1 LAAVLAAVTTFALDG
16 IGSREVTVEVD
27 ARRGLPTFTLVGL
40 ADRAVRESRER
51 VRAAMLNSG
60 LDFPQQRLAANLAPA
75 HVHKHGASFDLAIAV
90 GLLAATGQVPHE
102 HLASHAVC
110 GELSLSGR
118 LRPVRG
124 VLAFAVGALRA
135 GYGHL
140 IVPEENAEEA
150 ALVSDL
156 DVLPVPDLRRMVE
169 LLRGDWAPP
178 PPKRGEQAYAP
189 PPPDIELSDV
199 RGHRDSKRALE
210 IAAAGG
216 HNLLM
221 IGPPG
226 AGKTMLAR
234 RLPAI
239 LPPLSFE
246 EALEVTQI
254 HSAAGLGS
262 GRLVD
267 RRPFR
272 SPHHTISAQ
281 GLVGGGSPVRPG
293 ELTLAHRGVL
303 FLDELAEFSR
313 AALDAMRQPLEEGRV
328 EIVRGQRSVAY
339 PARGMLVAAC
349 NNCPCG
355 RPTGCEC
362 SELELGRY
370 MRRLSGPLLDR
381 IDLVCHVDSVP
392 TVELV
397 AAGDNAAPGSSGE
410 VRERVSRARE
420 RQRERLA
427 ATPAHCNADMDGP
440 LTRRLVDLSPEAGG
454 ALVALGD
461 GARLSGRGH
470 DRVLKVAR
478 TIADLDDRDDLRGAD
493 VEEAL
498 GYRLSPFE
506 QVAA

>member
-1 LAAVLAAVTTFALDG
+1 MPVVLAAVTTFSLDG
-16 IGSREVTVEVD
+16 ISSREVTVEVD

-51 VRAAMLNSG
+51 VRAALLNSG

-90 GLLAATGQVPHE
+90 GLLAATAQVPHE
-102 HLASHAVC
+102 RLVSHAVC

-124 VLAFAVGALRA
+124 ALAFAVGAQRA
-135 GYGHL
+135 GYEHL

-150 ALVSDL
+150 ALVSGL
-156 DVLPVPDLRRMVE
+156 EVAPVPDLKRIVD
-169 LLRGDWAPP
+169 LLRGEWAPDPPARDEQHFSAPP
-178 PPKRGEQAYAP
+178 P
-189 PPPDIELSDV
+189 DLELGDV
-199 RGHRDSKRALE
+199 RGHIDAKRALE

-254 HSAAGLGS
+254 HSAAGLGT
-262 GRLVD
+262 GGLVD

-272 SPHHTISAQ
+272 APHHTVSPQ
-281 GLVGGGSPVRPG
+281 GLVGGGSPSRPG

-328 EIVRGQRSVAY
+328 EIVRGQRSVSY

-349 NNCPCG
+349 NDCPCG
-355 RPTGCEC
+355 RPSSCRC
-362 SELELGRY
+362 SELEQARY

-381 IDLVCHVDSVP
+381 IDLVCQIESVP
-392 TVELV
+392 AVELV
-397 AAGDNAAPGSSGE
+397 SGSGARGRGSSSQ
-410 VRERVSRARE
+410 VRQRVGRARD
-420 RQRERLA
+420 RQRKRLA
-427 ATPAHCNADMDGP
+427 STAARCNADMDGP
-440 LTRRLVDLSPEAGG
+440 LTRRMAGLTARASASLLGLSQG
-454 ALVALGD
+454 AS
-461 GARLSGRGH
+461 LSGRGY
-470 DRVLKVAR
+470 DRVLRVAR
-478 TIADLDDRDDLRGAD
+478 TIADLDGRTEVRSDD

>member
-1 LAAVLAAVTTFALDG
+1 MLAAVTTFTLDG
-16 IGSREVTVEVD
+16 VGSREVTVEVD

-51 VRAAMLNSG
+51 VRAALLNSG
-60 LDFPQQRLAANLAPA
+60 LEFPQQRLAANLAPA
-75 HVHKHGASFDLAIAV
+75 HVHKHGASFDLALAV
-90 GLLAATGQVPHE
+90 GLLAATAQVPHE
-102 HLASHAVC
+102 RLATHAVC

-124 VLAFAVGALRA
+124 ALAFAVGARRA
-135 GYGHL
+135 GYDQL

-150 ALVSDL
+150 ALVEL
-156 DVLPVPDLRRMVE
+156 EVLAVPDLRRMVD
-169 LLRGDWAPP
+169 LLRGDWTPDPP
-178 PPKRGEQAYAP
+178 LRGERTYKPPAP
-189 PPPDIELSDV
+189 DLELGDV
-199 RGHRDSKRALE
+199 RGHADAKRALE

-221 IGPPG
+221 MGPPG

-262 GRLVD
+262 GGLVD

-272 SPHHTISAQ
+272 SPHHTVSPQ
-281 GLVGGGSPVRPG
+281 GLVGGGSPARPG

-328 EIVRGQRSVAY
+328 EIVRGQRSVTY

-349 NNCPCG
+349 NDCPCG
-355 RPTGCEC
+355 RPATCNC
-362 SELELGRY
+362 TDLELSRY
-370 MRRLSGPLLDR
+370 TRRLSGPLLDR
-381 IDLVCHVDSVP
+381 IDLVCQIESVP

-397 AAGDNAAPGSSGE
+397 SDGTNESSAA
-410 VRERVSRARE
+410 VRDRVSDARD
-420 RQRERLA
+420 RQRRRLE
-427 ATPAHCNADMDGP
+427 TTQAHCNADMDGP
-440 LTRRLVDLSPEAGG
+440 LTRRLVGLASDASER
-454 ALVALGD
+454 LVGLGQ
-461 GARLSGRGH
+461 AASLSGRGH
-470 DRVLKVAR
+470 DRVLRVAR
-478 TIADLDDRDDLRGAD
+478 TIADLDRRETLRPAD

>member
-1 LAAVLAAVTTFALDG
+1 VLAAVTTFSLDG
-16 IGSREVTVEVD
+16 ISSREVTVEVD

-51 VRAAMLNSG
+51 VRAALLNSG

-90 GLLAATGQVPHE
+90 GLLAATAQVPQE
-102 HLASHAVC
+102 RLGSHAVC

-124 VLAFAVGALRA
+124 ALAFAVGAQRS
-135 GYGHL
+135 GYEHL

-150 ALVSDL
+150 ALVSGL
-156 DVLPVPDLRRMVE
+156 DVLPVPDLRRIVD
-169 LLRGDWAPP
+169 LLRGEWAPDPPRRSDEGFSPP
-178 PPKRGEQAYAP
+178 PP
-189 PPPDIELSDV
+189 ELELGDV
-199 RGHRDSKRALE
+199 RGHTDAKRALE

-254 HSAAGLGS
+254 HSAAGLGT
-262 GRLVD
+262 GGLVD

-272 SPHHTISAQ
+272 APHHTVSPQ
-281 GLVGGGSPVRPG
+281 GLVGGGSPIRPG

-313 AALDAMRQPLEEGRV
+313 AALDAMPQPLEEGRV
-328 EIVRGQRSVAY
+328 EIVRGQRSVSY

-349 NNCPCG
+349 NDCPCG
-355 RPTGCEC
+355 QPASCRC
-362 SELELGRY
+362 SELEQGRY

-381 IDLVCHVDSVP
+381 IDLVCQIESVP

-397 AAGDNAAPGSSGE
+397 SEPGAGRHESSTQI
-410 VRERVSRARE
+410 RDRVGRARE
-420 RQRERLA
+420 RQRGRLKSTA
-427 ATPAHCNADMDGP
+427 ARCNADMDGP
-440 LTRRLVDLSPEAGG
+440 LTRRMAGLTAKASASLLGLSQSAS
-454 ALVALGD
+454 
-461 GARLSGRGH
+461 LSGRGH
-470 DRVLKVAR
+470 DRVLRVAR
-478 TIADLDDRDDLRGAD
+478 TIADLDGRTDVLPGD

>member
-1 LAAVLAAVTTFALDG
+1 MLAAVTTFSLDG
-16 IGSREVTVEVD
+16 ISGREVTVEVD
-27 ARRGLPTFTLVGL
+27 ARAGLPTFTLVGL

-51 VRAAMLNSG
+51 VRAALLNSG
-60 LDFPQQRLAANLAPA
+60 LEFPQKRLAANLAPA
-75 HVHKHGASFDLAIAV
+75 HVHKHGASFDLALAV
-90 GLLAATGQVPHE
+90 GLLAATGQIPHE
-102 HLASHAVC
+102 RLSSHAVC

-124 VLAFAVGALRA
+124 ALAFAVGAQRA
-135 GYGHL
+135 GYQHL

-150 ALVSDL
+150 ALVSEL
-156 DVLPVPDLRRMVE
+156 GVLAVPDLRRIVD
-169 LLRGDWAPP
+169 LLRGQWRPEPP
-178 PPKRGEQAYAP
+178 ARAERSFRP
-189 PPPDIELSDV
+189 PPPDLELGDV
-199 RGHRDSKRALE
+199 RGHADAKRALE

-216 HNLLM
+216 HNFLM

-234 RLPAI
+234 RLPGI

-246 EALEVTQI
+246 EALEVTQV
-254 HSAAGLGS
+254 HSAAGLAPG
-262 GRLVD
+262 GLID
-267 RRPFR
+267 QRPFR
-272 SPHHTISAQ
+272 SPHHTVSPQ
-281 GLVGGGSPVRPG
+281 GLVGGGSPARPG

-328 EIVRGQRSVAY
+328 EIVRGQRSVSY

-355 RPTGCEC
+355 RPASCNC
-362 SELELGRY
+362 SDLELSRY

-381 IDLVCHVDSVP
+381 IDLVCQIESVP

-397 AAGDNAAPGSSGE
+397 AGDGTGSAGSTE
-410 VRERVSRARE
+410 VRDRVAAARDRGRAR
-420 RQRERLA
+420 LDGTA
-427 ATPAHCNADMDGP
+427 AHCNADMSGP
-440 LTRRLVDLSPEAGG
+440 LTRRVVRPSREATASLVGLSQG
-454 ALVALGD
+454 AE
-461 GARLSGRGH
+461 LSGRGH
-470 DRVLKVAR
+470 DRVLRVAR
-478 TIADLDDRDDLRGAD
+478 TIADLGGRDEVAPSD

-506 QVAA
+506 LVAA